1 MILGSTSGLC
11 GICSTKFI
19 QLKTVNKIAFND
31 IESIPQLVKDFL
43 NQEIEGFEKTTFS
56 FDNFAQQIHQ
66 KQKSFND
73 SQREIISKTFTDQLS
88 HLKLFAKQKENIESL
103 KSPDTFTI
111 TTGHQLN
118 LFSGPVF
125 FVYKILQ
132 TIKTCTN
139 LKQQFPDFNFVP
151 VYWMASEDHD
161 FAEINHFKT
170 ENNYYEINEKS
181 GGAVGRIKINDTFF
195 ISEFEKEFKDSIF
208 GTELILMLKEAYK
221 VGNTLTEAI
230 QIVVYRLF
238 SEFGLLILDGDSKA
252 LKNQVRDI
260 FKDELIKFS
269 LHKTSKEK
277 VDFLT
282 EKYGKVQVN
291 PREINLFYLSE
302 TRDRIDFDGENYF
315 VVDTDR
321 KFTKEEILVELENF
335 PEKFSPNALMRPV
348 YQEKVLP
355 NLAYIGGNAEIM
367 YWLEL
372 KDYFEKINIPFPI
385 LIPRNSMLFIKEKT
399 LGKIEKLDLKIEDFF
414 QNFTKITNGKI
425 LQNNSIL
432 ESLDAKENSLIHNF
446 SELKILA
453 ETTEKSF
460 GNMVK
465 AEEIRQLKSF
475 KRMKKRLLDAE
486 KIKQSE
492 LLERLE
498 LLFLNVHPA
507 KTWQERIFNFSTFF
521 ADYGY
526 DWLEAC
532 LEEMEVEQSKLIIVA
547 I

>member
-1 MILGSTSGLC
+1 M
-11 GICSTKFI
+11 
-19 QLKTVNKIAFND
+19 KTINKISFND

-43 NQEIEGFEKTTFS
+43 NQKIEGFENNTFS
-56 FDNFAQQIHQ
+56 LDHFKDQIHL
-66 KQKSFND
+66 KQNSFA
-73 SQREIISKTFTDQLS
+73 SEQREILSDVLEKQLS
-88 HLKLFAKQKENIESL
+88 DITLSSKQKENLENL
-103 KSPDTFTI
+103 KQPNTFTI

-132 TIKTCTN
+132 TIKTCSY
-139 LKQQFPDFNFVP
+139 LKENFPDFNFVP

-181 GGAVGRIKINDTFF
+181 GGAVGRIEISDTFF
-195 ISEFEKEFKDSIF
+195 ISEFEKEFKDSVF
-208 GTELILMLKEAYK
+208 GTELILMMKEAYK
-221 VGNTLTEAI
+221 VGNTLTDAI
-230 QIVVYRLF
+230 KTLVNRLF
-238 SEFGLLILDGDSKA
+238 SEFGLVIVDGDSKE
-252 LKNQVRDI
+252 LKKQIKDI
-260 FKDELIKFS
+260 FKDELLNFS
-269 LHKTSKEK
+269 LQKNAKDK

-291 PREINLFYLSE
+291 PRDINLFYLSE
-302 TRDRIDFDGENYF
+302 TRDRIDFDGEKYI
-315 VVDTDR
+315 VVDTHK
-321 KFTKEEILVELENF
+321 KFTRTEILQELESY
-335 PEKFSPNALMRPV
+335 PERFSPNALMRPV

-372 KDYFEKINIPFPI
+372 KDYFTTVQIPFPV

-399 LGKIEKLDLKIEDFF
+399 VGKIEKLDLNIEDFF
-414 QNFTKITNGKI
+414 GSFTAITNQKI
-425 LQNNSIL
+425 LKDSTVLFLL
-432 ESLDAKENSLIHNF
+432 EEKEMLLEKGF
-446 SELKILA
+446 SELKAIA
-453 ETTEKSF
+453 ATTEHSF

-465 AEEIRQLKSF
+465 AEEVRQLKSF
-475 KRMKKRLLDAE
+475 KRMKKRLLHAE

-498 LLFLNVHPA
+498 NLFLDVHPS
-507 KTWQERIFNFSTFF
+507 KTWQERVYNFSVFF
-521 ADYGY
+521 SDYGY
-526 DWLEAC
+526 SWLENC
-532 LEEMEVEQSKLIIVA
+532 WEEMVVQESKLIIVA

>member
-1 MILGSTSGLC
+1 M
-11 GICSTKFI
+11 
-19 QLKTVNKIAFND
+19 KTINKISFND
-31 IESIPQLVKDFL
+31 IESIPQLIKDFL
-43 NQEIEGFEKTTFS
+43 DHKIEGFEENTFS
-56 FDNFAQQIHQ
+56 LDHFTKQIHL
-66 KQKSFND
+66 KQESFT
-73 SQREIISKTFTDQLS
+73 SEQRTVLFEAFEHQLS
-88 HLKLFAKQKENIESL
+88 GLVLSTKQKENLNNL
-103 KSPDTFTI
+103 KLPDTFTI

-132 TIKTCTN
+132 TIKTCSY
-139 LKQQFPDFNFVP
+139 LKSNFPDFNFVP

-170 ENNYYEINEKS
+170 ECNYYEINEKS
-181 GGAVGRIKINDTFF
+181 GGPVGRIPVTDTFF
-195 ISEFEKEFKDSIF
+195 ISEFEREFKDSVF

-221 VGNTLTEAI
+221 LGNTLTEAI
-230 QIVVYRLF
+230 KILVNRLF
-238 SEFGLLILDGDSKA
+238 SNFGLLIIDGDSKE
-252 LKNQVRDI
+252 LKNQVKDI
-260 FKDELIKFS
+260 FKEEL
-269 LHKTSKEK
+269 LHSELFKVSKEK

-302 TRDRIDFDGENYF
+302 TRDRIEFDGTKYTI
-315 VVDTDR
+315 VDTPIQ
-321 KFTKEEILVELENF
+321 FTKEEILNELENA

-372 KDYFEKINIPFPI
+372 KDYFSKINIPFPI
-385 LIPRNSMLFIKEKT
+385 LIPRNSMLFLKEKT
-399 LGKIEKLDLKIEDFF
+399 MRKMEKLHLKIEDFF
-414 QNFTKITNGKI
+414 KNFTSITNSKI
-425 LQNNSIL
+425 LEDHTIL
-432 ESLDAKENSLIHNF
+432 RLLEEKEQLLINNF
-446 SELKILA
+446 SELQTIA

-465 AEEIRQLKSF
+465 AEEVRQLKSF
-475 KRMKKRLLDAE
+475 KRMKKRLLHAE

-498 LLFLNVHPA
+498 KLFLEVHPS
-507 KTWQERIFNFSTFF
+507 KTWQERVYNFSVFF

-526 DWLEAC
+526 SWLETC
-532 LEEMEVEQSKLIIVA
+532 LEEMVVQESKLIIVA

>member
-1 MILGSTSGLC
+1 MVFVQLNLI
-11 GICSTKFI
+11 K
-19 QLKTVNKIAFND
+19 LKTVNKISFND
-31 IESIPQLVKDFL
+31 IESIPHLIKDFL
-43 NQEIEGFEKTTFS
+43 NHQIEGFENATFS
-56 FDNFAQQIHQ
+56 FENFAQQIHL
-66 KQKSFND
+66 KQNSFEQV
-73 SQREIISKTFTDQLS
+73 QRDIISNAFTDQLS
-88 HLKLFAKQKENIESL
+88 NLQLSAKQKENIESL
-103 KSPDTFTI
+103 KSINTFTI

-125 FVYKILQ
+125 FVYKIFQ

-139 LKQQFPDFNFVP
+139 LKEKFPDYNFVP

-221 VGNTLTEAI
+221 AGNTLTEAI
-230 QIVVYRLF
+230 KILVNRLF
-238 SEFGLLILDGDSKA
+238 SDFGLLILDGDSKE
-252 LKNQVRDI
+252 LKNQIKEI
-260 FKDELIKFS
+260 FKDELLNFS
-269 LHKTSKEK
+269 LNKLSKEK
-277 VDFLT
+277 VNFLT
-282 EKYGKVQVN
+282 DKYGKVQVN

-302 TRDRIDFDGENYF
+302 TRDRIDFDGENY
-315 VVDTDR
+315 VIVDTDR
-321 KFTKEEILVELENF
+321 KFTKEEILAELENF
-335 PEKFSPNALMRPV
+335 PERFSPNALMRPV

-372 KDYFEKINIPFPI
+372 KDYFTKINIPFPI

-414 QNFTKITNGKI
+414 QNFTKITNAKI
-425 LQNNSIL
+425 LDNNSVL
-432 ESLDAKENSLIHNF
+432 ESLESQENLIVNNF
-446 SELKILA
+446 SVLKLLA

-465 AEEIRQLKSF
+465 AEEVRQLKSF
-475 KRMKKRLLDAE
+475 KRLKKRLLHAE
-486 KIKQSE
+486 KIKQNE

-498 LLFLNVHPA
+498 TLFLDVHPA
-507 KTWQERIFNFSTFF
+507 KTWQERIFNFSVFF

-526 DWLEAC
+526 EWLETIV
-532 LEEMEVEQSKLIIVA
+532 EEMEVEQSKLIIVA

>member
-1 MILGSTSGLC
+1 M
-11 GICSTKFI
+11 
-19 QLKTVNKIAFND
+19 KTIKKISFQD
-31 IESIPQLVKDFL
+31 IESIPQLIKDFL
-43 NQEIEGFEKTTFS
+43 NQKIEGFENKTFS
-56 FDNFAQQIHQ
+56 LENFRQQIHLKIDNTLSLQ
-66 KQKSFND
+66 
-73 SQREIISKTFTDQLS
+73 QRENLFDSIEDQLS
-88 HLKLFAKQKENIESL
+88 DLKLSSSQRTNLEKIKQPN
-103 KSPDTFTI
+103 TFTI

-132 TIKTCTN
+132 TIKTCSY
-139 LKQQFPDFNFVP
+139 LKENFPDFNFVP

-170 ENNYYEINEKS
+170 ENNYYETNEKS
-181 GGAVGRIKINDTFF
+181 GGAVGRIQINDTFF
-195 ISEFEKEFKDSIF
+195 ISEFEKEFKDYVF

-221 VGNTLTEAI
+221 TGNTLTQAI
-230 QIVVYRLF
+230 KILVNRLF
-238 SEFGLLILDGDSKA
+238 SDFGLLIVDGDSKA
-252 LKNQVRDI
+252 LKSQIKER
-260 FKDELIKFS
+260 FKDELLHFS
-269 LHKTSKEK
+269 LNKNSKEK

-302 TRDRIDFDGENYF
+302 TRDRIEFDGRKYII
-315 VVDTDR
+315 VDKNIT
-321 KFTKEEILVELENF
+321 FTEEEILSELENF

-348 YQEKVLP
+348 YQETVLP

-372 KDYFEKINIPFPI
+372 KDYFTKINIPFPI
-385 LIPRNSMLFIKEKT
+385 LIPRNSMLFLKEKT
-399 LGKIEKLDLKIEDFF
+399 LHKIDKLGLNIEDFF
-414 QNFTKITNGKI
+414 KNFAAITNNKI
-425 LQNNSIL
+425 LDNNEIL
-432 ESLDAKENSLIHNF
+432 KVLDEKENLLINNF
-446 SELKILA
+446 SKLKTIA

-465 AEEIRQLKSF
+465 AEEVRQLKSF
-475 KRMKKRLLDAE
+475 KRMKKRLLHAE
-486 KIKQSE
+486 KIKQRE

-498 LLFLNVHPA
+498 NLFLDVHPS
-507 KTWQERIFNFSTFF
+507 KNWQERVYNFSVFF

-526 DWLEAC
+526 SWLETC
-532 LEEMEVEQSKLIIVA
+532 LEEMQIEESKLIIVA

>member
-1 MILGSTSGLC
+1 M
-11 GICSTKFI
+11 
-19 QLKTVNKIAFND
+19 KTIDKISFND

-43 NQEIEGFEKTTFS
+43 NQDIEGFENKTFS
-56 FDNFAQQIHQ
+56 VEHFGQQIQ
-66 KQKSFND
+66 LKKDSF
-73 SQREIISKTFTDQLS
+73 SSEQRNILSDTFKKQLS
-88 HLKLFAKQKENIESL
+88 GLTLSSKQKENIESL
-103 KSPDTFTI
+103 KLPNTFTI

-132 TIKTCTN
+132 TIKTCTY
-139 LKQQFPDFNFVP
+139 LKEYFPDFNFVP
-151 VYWMASEDHD
+151 VYWLASEDHD

-181 GGAVGRIKINDTFF
+181 GGPVGRIKINDTYF
-195 ISEFEKEFKDSIF
+195 ISEFEKEFKDSVF
-208 GTELILMLKEAYK
+208 GTELILMLKEAYQI
-221 VGNTLTEAI
+221 GNTLTQAI
-230 QIVVYRLF
+230 QVLVNRLF
-238 SEFGLLILDGDSKA
+238 SEFGLLMLDGDSKE
-252 LKNQVRDI
+252 LKEQIKNV
-260 FKDELIKFS
+260 FKDELLHFS
-269 LHKTSKEK
+269 LQKASKDK

-291 PREINLFYLSE
+291 PREINLFYLSG
-302 TRDRIDFDGENYF
+302 TRDRIEFNGQKYT
-315 VVDTDR
+315 VVDTNIQ
-321 KFTKEEILVELENF
+321 FTEEEIIAELEQY

-372 KDYFEKINIPFPI
+372 KDYFSTLNIPFPI
-385 LIPRNSMLFIKEKT
+385 LIPRNSMLFLKEKT

-414 QNFTKITNGKI
+414 QNFTAITNRKI
-425 LQNNSIL
+425 LTDNPILKLLDKKEEMLVNNF
-432 ESLDAKENSLIHNF
+432 A
-446 SELKILA
+446 ELKASA

-465 AEEIRQLKSF
+465 AEEVRQLKSF
-475 KRMKKRLLDAE
+475 KRMKKRLLHAE
-486 KIKQSE
+486 KIKQNE

-498 LLFLNVHPA
+498 NLFLDVHPS
-507 KTWQERIFNFSTFF
+507 KTWQERVFNFSVFF
-521 ADYGY
+521 SDEGY
-526 DWLEAC
+526 SWLENC
-532 LEEMEVEQSKLIIVA
+532 LEEMVVQDSKLIIVA

>member
-1 MILGSTSGLC
+1 MVFVQLNLIR
-11 GICSTKFI
+11 
-19 QLKTVNKIAFND
+19 LKTVNKIAFND

-43 NQEIEGFEKTTFS
+43 NQKIEGFEDKTFS

-66 KQKSFND
+66 KQNSFGNY
-73 SQREIISKTFTDQLS
+73 QREIISKAFTDQLS
-88 HLKLFAKQKENIESL
+88 HLELSSKQKENIESL
-103 KSPDTFTI
+103 KSQNTFTI

-118 LFSGPVF
+118 LFSGSAF

-132 TIKTCTN
+132 TTKTCTH
-139 LKQQFPDFNFVP
+139 LKEKFPDFNFVP

-221 VGNTLTEAI
+221 VGNTLTQAI
-230 QIVVYRLF
+230 QILVNRLF
-238 SEFGLLILDGDSKA
+238 SEFGLLILDGDCKE
-252 LKNQVRDI
+252 LKNQAKEI
-260 FKDELIKFS
+260 FKDELLHFS
-269 LHKTSKEK
+269 LNKQSKEK

-302 TRDRIDFDGENYF
+302 TRDRIDFDGENYLI
-315 VVDTDR
+315 VDTDK
-321 KFTKEEILVELENF
+321 KFTEDKILAELENY

-372 KDYFEKINIPFPI
+372 KDYFSEINIPFPI
-385 LIPRNSMLFIKEKT
+385 LIPRNSMLFIKQKT

-414 QNFTKITNGKI
+414 QNFTKITNAKI
-425 LQNNSIL
+425 LENNFIL
-432 ESLDAKENSLIHNF
+432 KSLDEKENLLINNF
-446 SELKILA
+446 SELKKLA

-465 AEEIRQLKSF
+465 AEEVRQLKSF
-475 KRMKKRLLDAE
+475 KRMKKRLLHAE
-486 KIKQSE
+486 KIKQKE

-498 LLFLNVHPA
+498 MLFLNVHPT
-507 KTWQERIFNFSTFF
+507 KTWQERIFNFSVFF
-521 ADYGY
+521 ADFGY
-526 DWLEAC
+526 SWLQSC

>member
-1 MILGSTSGLC
+1 LVFVQLNS
-11 GICSTKFI
+11 I

-43 NQEIEGFEKTTFS
+43 NQKIEGFEEKIFS
-56 FDNFAQQIHQ
+56 FDNFNQQIHQ
-66 KQKSFND
+66 KQNSFDN
-73 SQREIISKTFTDQLS
+73 SQREIIYKAFSDQLS
-88 HLKLFAKQKENIESL
+88 HFTLSSKQKENIESI
-103 KSPDTFTI
+103 KSPNTFTI

-139 LKQQFPDFNFVP
+139 LKQKFTDFNFVP

-170 ENNYYEINEKS
+170 ENNFYEINEKS

-230 QIVVYRLF
+230 QILVNRLF
-238 SEFGLLILDGDSKA
+238 SEFGLLILDGDSKQ
-252 LKNQVRDI
+252 LKNQVKDI
-260 FKDELIKFS
+260 FKDELIHFS

-282 EKYGKVQVN
+282 KKYGKVQVN

-302 TRDRIDFDGENYF
+302 TRDRIDFDGEEYII
-315 VVDTDR
+315 VDTDK
-321 KFTKEEILVELENF
+321 KFTEAEILSELESF

-372 KDYFEKINIPFPI
+372 KDYFAEINLPFPI

-414 QNFTKITNGKI
+414 QNFTKITNSKI

-432 ESLDAKENSLIHNF
+432 DILDEKEKSLIHNF
-446 SELKILA
+446 SELKKLA

-465 AEEIRQLKSF
+465 AEEVRQLKSF
-475 KRMKKRLLDAE
+475 KRMKKRLLHAE
-486 KIKQSE
+486 KIKQNE

-498 LLFLNVHPA
+498 MLFLNVHPA
-507 KTWQERIFNFSTFF
+507 KTWQERIFNFSVFF

-526 DWLEAC
+526 SWLENC

>member
-1 MILGSTSGLC
+1 M
-11 GICSTKFI
+11 
-19 QLKTVNKIAFND
+19 KTINKIPFSD

-43 NQEIEGFEKTTFS
+43 NQKIEGFENSTFS
-56 FDNFAQQIHQ
+56 LEHFRNQIHI
-66 KQKSFND
+66 KQDSF
-73 SQREIISKTFTDQLS
+73 SQEQREVLYNVLEKQLS
-88 HLKLFAKQKENIESL
+88 GFTLSSGQKKNMDLLKL
-103 KSPDTFTI
+103 PDTFTI

-132 TIKTCTN
+132 TIKTCTY
-139 LKQQFPDFNFVP
+139 LKENFPDFNFVP

-170 ENNYYEINEKS
+170 ENNYYETNEKA
-181 GGAVGRIKINDTFF
+181 GGPVGRIKITDTYF
-195 ISEFEKEFKDSIF
+195 ISEFEKEFKDSVF

-221 VGNTLTEAI
+221 NGNTLTEAI
-230 QIVVYRLF
+230 KTLVNRLF
-238 SEFGLLILDGDSKA
+238 SEFGLLMLDGDSKE
-252 LKNQVRDI
+252 LKQQVKDI
-260 FKDELIKFS
+260 FKDELLHFS
-269 LHKTSKEK
+269 LQKNSKNK

-282 EKYGKVQVN
+282 GKYGKVQVN
-291 PREINLFYLSE
+291 PREINLFYLTE
-302 TRDRIDFDGENYF
+302 TRDRIDYNGQHYL
-315 VVDTDR
+315 VVDTNLQ
-321 KFTKEEILVELENF
+321 FTKEEILAELEQN

-372 KDYFEKINIPFPI
+372 KDYFSATGIPFPI
-385 LIPRNSMLFIKEKT
+385 LIPRNSMLFLKEKT
-399 LGKIEKLDLKIEDFF
+399 VKKIEKLHLKTEDFF
-414 QNFTKITNGKI
+414 QNFTTITNQVIMKDNTI
-425 LQNNSIL
+425 LQLL
-432 ESLDAKENSLIHNF
+432 EDKEELLVRNF
-446 SELKILA
+446 SELKEAA

-475 KRMKKRLLDAE
+475 KRMKKRLLHAE
-486 KIKQSE
+486 KIKQNE

-498 LLFLNVHPA
+498 NLFLDVHPS
-507 KTWQERIFNFSTFF
+507 KMWQERVFNFSVFF
-521 ADYGY
+521 SDEGY
-526 DWLEAC
+526 SWLENC
-532 LEEMEVEQSKLIIVA
+532 LEEMVVQESKLIIVA

>member
-1 MILGSTSGLC
+1 M
-11 GICSTKFI
+11 
-19 QLKTVNKIAFND
+19 KTINKIAFKN

-43 NQEIEGFEKTTFS
+43 NQKIEGFEDKTFS

-66 KQKSFND
+66 KQNSFGNY
-73 SQREIISKTFTDQLS
+73 QREIISKAFTDQLS
-88 HLKLFAKQKENIESL
+88 HLELSSKQKENIESL
-103 KSPDTFTI
+103 KSQNTFTI

-118 LFSGPVF
+118 LFSGSAF

-132 TIKTCTN
+132 TIKTCTH
-139 LKQQFPDFNFVP
+139 LKEKFPNFNFVP

-195 ISEFEKEFKDSIF
+195 ISEFKKEFKDSIF

-221 VGNTLTEAI
+221 VGNTLTQAI
-230 QIVVYRLF
+230 QILVNRLF
-238 SEFGLLILDGDSKA
+238 SEFGLLILDGDSKE
-252 LKNQVRDI
+252 LKNQAKEI
-260 FKDELIKFS
+260 FKDELLHFS
-269 LHKTSKEK
+269 LNKQSKEK

-282 EKYGKVQVN
+282 KKYGKVQVN

-302 TRDRIDFDGENYF
+302 TRDRIDFDGENYLI
-315 VVDTDR
+315 VDTDK
-321 KFTKEEILVELENF
+321 KFTEEKILAELENY

-372 KDYFEKINIPFPI
+372 KDYFSEINIPFPI

-399 LGKIEKLDLKIEDFF
+399 LGKIKKLDLKIEDFF
-414 QNFTKITNGKI
+414 QNFTKITNAKI
-425 LQNNSIL
+425 LENNFIL
-432 ESLDAKENSLIHNF
+432 KSLDEKENLLINNF
-446 SELKILA
+446 SELKKLA

-465 AEEIRQLKSF
+465 AEEVRQLKSF
-475 KRMKKRLLDAE
+475 KRMKKRLLHAE
-486 KIKQSE
+486 KIKQKE

-498 LLFLNVHPA
+498 MLFLNVHPA
-507 KTWQERIFNFSTFF
+507 KTWQERIFNFSVFF
-521 ADYGY
+521 ADFGY
-526 DWLEAC
+526 SWLQSC
-532 LEEMEVEQSKLIIVA
+532 LEEMEVGQSKLIIVA